1 MAATRVC
8 FAVQFASADRA
19 IEATDFLY
27 GNELWVQRFDDRVA
41 VYVPPGQQSPRI
53 EKALWHA
60 LREGGMNDQVIGEPR
75 ELVWNTR
82 TKCFVDP
89 EDPGVDGIL
98 GTLIEDADFEA
109 ADSRWT
115 VTVRPRSI
123 FVHRATR
130 GQLVALR
137 RPFLEATGE
146 HYVLGARDERD
157 ARSIVEAASRLT
169 DVRDATTSQLRWLG
183 RWRLRQ
189 QFSGNYSVTDP
200 SLGYSGGDWGTFGDG
215 GGGS

>member
-1 MAATRVC
+1 MAERRVS
-8 FAVQFASADRA
+8 FVVQFASADRA
-19 IEATDFLY
+19 IEATDLLY
-27 GNELWVQRFDDRVA
+27 GNELWVQRFDERVA
-41 VYVPPGQQSPRI
+41 VYVPPGQQPPRI

-60 LREGGMNDQVIGEPR
+60 LREGRMNDQVIGEPR
-75 ELVWNTR
+75 MLVWNTR
-82 TKCFVDP
+82 AECFVDP
-89 EDPGVDGIL
+89 DEPGVDGIL
-98 GTLIEDADFEA
+98 GTLIEDAEFEA
-109 ADSRWT
+109 ADSTWT

-157 ARSIVEAASRLT
+157 ARSMVEAASRLT
-169 DVRDATTSQLRWLG
+169 DVRDATATQLSWRG

-189 QFSGNYSVTDP
+189 QFSGNYAVTDP
-200 SLGYSGGDWGTFGDG
+200 SVGYLGGDWGGFGDG